1 MTTGP
6 NNFVAPATLGEAVAA
21 QLRSEIATGT
31 LPPGAPVRDAEIAA
45 RLGVSIT
52 PVRESIAVLI
62 SEGLID
68 VLPNKRRQVT
78 TLTQRQ
84 AEELMD
90 ALGALLTIGL
100 YRIDGKTQDIEPLRK
115 IMLKIGEGIA
125 HPETRPPEGGP
136 VTQMVNEI
144 FALAGNSELRALSQ
158 GLVIRSS
165 ARISLYPYK
174 HLAPLWNAAFTEIAE
189 LLPDTK
195 AAAVKVSEFFE
206 LLVATMST
214 ERTPDQVVTLA

>member
-6 NNFVAPATLGEAVAA
+6 NNFVAPATRGEAVVV
-21 QLRSEIATGT
+21 QLRREITTGA

-90 ALGALLTIGL
+90 ALGALITIGL
-100 YRIDGKTQDIEPLRK
+100 SRIDGKTQDLEPLRK
-115 IMLKIGEGIA
+115 IMRRIGDGIA
-125 HPETRPPEGGP
+125 HPESRPPEGGP
-136 VTQMVNEI
+136 VTLMVNEI

-158 GLVIRSS
+158 GLVIRSG
-165 ARISLYPYK
+165 ARISLYPYR
-174 HLAPLWNAAFTEIAE
+174 HLAPLWNEAFTEIAE

-195 AAAVKVSEFFE
+195 AAAVKTAEFFE

-214 ERTPDQVVTLA
+214 ERAPDQVVTLA